1 MIDLSETES
10 AVLAEVIAGPGWL
23 PNQPGAAWTQRRVL
37 ELVFGSQ
44 VIAGLIALGW
54 LVDWPELKSVTL
66 TPWAAEQLGVRIEE
80 RPGDEIEVWVPATD
94 PEPPFRLPKY
104 QGALPCLDQL
114 PDPTP
119 ARREATEAETG
130 SESESGSS
138 YQPPKLA
145 GGLERVLGH
154 VGRRR
159 KPGRYLAG

>member
-1 MIDLSETES
+1 MKKRASITEMSETES

-44 VIAGLIALGW
+44 TIVSLIALGW
-54 LVDWPELKSVTL
+54 LADWPELEAVTL

-80 RPGDEIEVWVPATD
+80 RLGDEIEVWVPMTD

-104 QGALPCLDQL
+104 QGALPCLEQL
-114 PDPTP
+114 PDPAP
-119 ARREATEAETG
+119 AKAEPTRTEYRP
-130 SESESGSS
+130 SR
-138 YQPPKLA
+138 LA
-145 GGLERVLGH
+145 GGLGQVLGDAA
-154 VGRRR
+154 RRR